1 MARTPFYHTFQ
12 VVCCSLLL
20 TVSASGQSLASSIET
35 TRNTILVTFAYSE
48 NEKITY
54 FSGNGRNLGEETHR
68 RKSTQGFLIR
78 QRGGKLY
85 VAFPDA
91 DAVMV
96 NNEHV
101 KSSGPV
107 AARGKKECVQFAT
120 EAGATKKVCAR
131 YDQRS
136 DGVVEISMDNAFPDE
151 NGKGSATLSFRFDGR
166 KCTFIRYWES
176 NTLGDYY
183 APFLAGPSGG
193 GAYERAERVVS
204 REGTSGKCS
213 VK

>member
-1 MARTPFYHTFQ
+1 MVRTPFSHTFQ
-12 VVCCSLLL
+12 VVCCCLLL
-20 TVSASGQSLASSIET
+20 TVSASSQAHASTIET
-35 TRNTILVTFAYSE
+35 TRNAILVTFNYSE
-48 NEKITY
+48 NEEITY
-54 FSGNGRNLGEETHR
+54 FSGNGRNLGAETHR

-91 DAVMV
+91 NAVIV

-107 AARGKKECVQFAT
+107 AAHGKKECVQFAT
-120 EAGATKKVCAR
+120 EAGATKKVCAS
-131 YDQRS
+131 YDHRG
-136 DGVVEISMDNAFPDE
+136 DGVVQISMDNTFPDE
-151 NGKGSATLSFRFDGR
+151 KGKGSATLSFRFDGK
-166 KCTFIRYWES
+166 KCAFIRYSEM